1 MKKSVVSFIAVLL
14 LICFLGVTAVT
25 GVYIPGGWTMP
36 FRNAE
41 TTQSDSADT
50 QSDAAASDSTDTS
63 ADTTTGS
70 ADTAQ
75 SADTTTGSADTAQS
89 ADTTAASS
97 LKAIIPSVLD
107 TDNGIRL
114 GLDLVGGSR
123 IVYEAEIPD
132 GYNQA
137 NLADDMNSVQKVI
150 RQRLTDKGFTEATVT
165 LTGDNRVT
173 VEIPQITNPEE
184 AVQTLGTT
192 AQLTFI
198 DADGKEWLT
207 GSDIKKATYGYGRPT
222 GNEVTDV
229 HYVQVQFTS
238 EGQKKFAEATG
249 NIAARTDGTNIMAIV
264 MDNQVISSPS
274 VSSQIDSDSCVISG
288 SFTRDSASELADLIN
303 AGQIPFSLK
312 QVELRS
318 VGPQLGA
325 DAMRTSLIAGAIGIV
340 LVMLFMLIV
349 YRIPGLVASI
359 ALCFYMVI
367 EALIFSLVRVNL
379 SLPGIAGIILSIGMA
394 VDANV
399 IIFERV
405 KEELKNGKTVKS
417 AIDSGFKRAFT
428 AILDSNITTLIAC
441 AVLFFL
447 GTGTIVGFATTLGIG
462 VIVSMFTA
470 LTVTHFL
477 LNRMVDFRIR
487 NPKAYGL
494 RDREAGKQRFAILKN
509 FKIFGGISALLVVT
523 GLVALILLPF
533 GKNLFNL
540 SIDFAGGTEMEFNMH
555 TEVTQDVQTEV
566 AGLFKDAT
574 GVDASSVTSSGDG
587 NEDVLIRST
596 SITSEQRA
604 AVIDKM
610 LEKYSL
616 ADTDILNNNDV
627 SASIGS
633 DLQRSAVICSVL
645 AIVLMMLY
653 ITFRFE
659 MTSGMAAVC
668 CLMHDLLIMLSVYVW
683 LQIPLDS
690 NFIAAAL
697 TILGYSINASII
709 VFDRV
714 RENLRTARR
723 EDFASVAERSV
734 WQTMGRTINTT
745 LTTLFTIGMVFILGV
760 PSLKQFTLPL
770 IVGILAGGW
779 SSVLLSCS
787 LWNVF
792 RKKFRKKRI

>member
-50 QSDAAASDSTDTS
+50 QSDAAASDSTDT
-63 ADTTTGS
+63 
-70 ADTAQ
+70 

-207 GSDIKKATYGYGRPT
+207 GSDIKKASYGYGRPT

-367 EALIFSLVRVNL
+367 ETLIFSLVRVNL

-566 AGLFKDAT
+566 SGLFKDAT